1 MQLLL
6 LHALQRLFAEVGA
19 GERIRFTHAVDQRQI
34 GESCELEILRD
45 GKARATIPESAP
57 PRWFGMANGGS
68 RR

>member
-1 MQLLL
+1 M
-6 LHALQRLFAEVGA
+6 
-19 GERIRFTHAVDQRQI
+19 ITDAVRADVFFVLYHTTYLI
-34 GESCELEILRD
+34 VEILRD